1 MAFTR
6 AIPMQ
11 FYERLSPRERV
22 LALAVA
28 GIVFAL
34 ANLMGLSALFGAL
47 THLRQE
53 GADAALELKAEDLF
67 ARDRPKWDK
76 RTAWLNAVQPTL
88 LSRDR
93 AGAALLEQVQAA
105 ARGAQVATSNE
116 RIPPLPPLINVD
128 GRAAGTDY
136 QAVQVEV
143 ETKSDWAQLV
153 NFLQAIQRPD
163 QFLVIDSASWRS
175 DQSDPTRLKGDF
187 TISKWYAPASAPR

>member
-6 AIPMQ
+6 VIPMQ

-28 GIVFAL
+28 GVVFAL
-34 ANLMGLSALFGAL
+34 ANVMGVSALLGAF

-67 ARDRPKWDK
+67 ARDQPKWDK
-76 RTAWLNAVQPTL
+76 RTAWLRTVQPTL
-88 LSRDR
+88 ISRDR

-116 RIPPLPPLINVD
+116 RILPLPPQNTAD
-128 GRAAGTDY
+128 GHSAGTDY

-143 ETKSDWAQLV
+143 ETKSDWTQLV
-153 NFLQAIQRPD
+153 NFLQAVQRPD
-163 QFLVIDSASWRS
+163 QFLVVDLASWRS
-175 DQSDPTRLKGDF
+175 DPSDPTRLKGQF
-187 TISKWYAPASAPR
+187 MIAKWYTAGSASR